1 MVINGPPF
9 FLRFAE
15 IFRKREPFAAS
26 LRAVL
31 IVDSYFMIREIYFM
45 VFVKK
50 NMVIRAKRVSNC
62 YILTENNVRVCVC
75 STNIG
80 FSGERIMYQVRVYH
94 TL

>member
-50 NMVIRAKRVSNC
+50 NMVI
-62 YILTENNVRVCVC
+62 I
-75 STNIG
+75 I
-80 FSGERIMYQVRVYH
+80 YH
-94 TL
+94 TLPCNVPSIQIATMYSKGYALLKEIKPL